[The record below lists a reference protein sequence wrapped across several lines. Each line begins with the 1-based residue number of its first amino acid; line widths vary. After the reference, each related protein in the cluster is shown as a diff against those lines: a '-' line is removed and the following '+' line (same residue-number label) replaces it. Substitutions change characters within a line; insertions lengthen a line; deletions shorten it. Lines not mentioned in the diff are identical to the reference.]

1 MIDFTFVNVRIYY
14 YICGIN
20 LYMEDYKEIDY
31 QQKKK
36 DYAQLL
42 LKNAFEL
49 MATDMFGAISEKIKQ
64 SAKERKMINLE
75 QFQQVRKDF
84 IDKFIES
91 NKYGEILS
99 RLETTEM
106 TLSDLIGELNALG
119 LKFEVFKKRSLS
131 KLKLENFNFENIEK
145 VFMSKIVNG
154 KIDEL
159 EEIFGVK
166 KYKK

>member
-1 MIDFTFVNVRIYY
+1 
-14 YICGIN
+14 
-20 LYMEDYKEIDY
+20 
-31 QQKKK
+31 
-36 DYAQLL
+36 
-42 LKNAFEL
+42 
-49 MATDMFGAISEKIKQ
+49 
-64 SAKERKMINLE
+64 
-75 QFQQVRKDF
+75 
-84 IDKFIES
+84 
-91 NKYGEILS
+91 
-99 RLETTEM
+99 M

-131 KLKLENFNFENIEK
+131 KLKLENFTFENIEK

>member
-1 MIDFTFVNVRIYY
+1 
-14 YICGIN
+14 
-20 LYMEDYKEIDY
+20 MEDYKEIDY

-36 DYAQLL
+36 DYAQVL

-49 MATDMFGAISEKIKQ
+49 ITTDMFGAIAEKIEE
-64 SAKERKMINLE
+64 AAEERKVINFE
-75 QFQQVRKDF
+75 QFMQVRKDF
-84 IDKFIES
+84 SEKFIES
-91 NKYGEILS
+91 DKYHKILS
-99 RLETTEM
+99 RLQSTDM

-131 KLKLENFNFENIEK
+131 KLKLENFTFENIEK